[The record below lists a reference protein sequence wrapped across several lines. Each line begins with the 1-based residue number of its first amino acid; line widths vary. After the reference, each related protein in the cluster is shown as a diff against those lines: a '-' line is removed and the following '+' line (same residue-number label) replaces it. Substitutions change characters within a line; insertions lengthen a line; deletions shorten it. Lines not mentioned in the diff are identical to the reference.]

1 MSKPV
6 IGFIGLGFMGVGMA
20 SNLVKKGYPL
30 MVRGNRNRTPVE
42 ALLALGA
49 QEATSPRA
57 MAEACDIIHLC
68 LPDSPAVERILRGPD
83 GIMASGKTGLI
94 VIDTTTAD
102 PNSTIALAAEMEALC
117 MVLVDAPLGR
127 TPAEAAAGTL
137 DAMVGCSDAVFETIK
152 PVISA
157 WAANINRMGPVG
169 SAHRMKLVMNFIG
182 MGYATLYSEALVMA
196 TKSGLSPQDV
206 QRVIGSSRLTNGFFE
221 SFMKYAIGRDP
232 NAHKFSIQNAAKDT
246 RYIASMAM
254 AAGMANPM
262 GSAIRNAFAQAE
274 AAGKGGDYVP
284 SLSDHIAELNGLD
297 LADAVAKGAKP
308 S

>member
-1 MSKPV
+1 MKNPV

-30 MVRGNRNRTPVE
+30 WVRGNRNRAPVE
-42 ALLALGA
+42 AMLALGA
-49 QEATSPRA
+49 QEAFSPKA

-68 LPDSPAVERILRGPD
+68 LPDSPAVEAVLRGPD
-83 GIMASGKTGLI
+83 GIMASGKAGLI

-102 PNSTIALAAEMEALC
+102 PTSTEALADEMAALG

-137 DAMVGCSDAVFETIK
+137 DAMVGCSPEVFAQIK
-152 PVISA
+152 PVIA
-157 WAANINRMGPVG
+157 TWAGNINHMGPIG
-169 SAHRMKLVMNFIG
+169 SAHRMKLVMNFIA
-182 MGYATLYSEALVMA
+182 MGYAALYSEAMVMA
-196 TKSGLSPQDV
+196 VKSGLSPQDV
-206 QRVIGSSRLTNGFFE
+206 QRVIGSSRLSNGFFE
-221 SFMKYAIGRDP
+221 TFMKYVVGRDGD
-232 NAHKFSIQNAAKDT
+232 AHKFSIQNAAKDT
-246 RYIASMAM
+246 RYIAAMAT

-262 GSAIRNAFAQAE
+262 GAAIRNSFAQAE

-284 SLSDHIAELNGLD
+284 TLSDHIAALNGLD
-297 LADAVAKGAKP
+297 LAAAVKKGA